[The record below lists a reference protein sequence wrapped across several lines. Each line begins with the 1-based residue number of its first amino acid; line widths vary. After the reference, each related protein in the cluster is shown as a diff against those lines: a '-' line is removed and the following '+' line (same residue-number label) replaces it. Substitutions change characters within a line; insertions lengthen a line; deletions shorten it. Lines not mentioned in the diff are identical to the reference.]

1 MALLHRFDF
10 SYMLGFYNKLLLKG
24 GNFFDGKENKTNKE
38 EIKKKRSEEKAIAR
52 RQASFQKRLQIKDIV
67 NRCYLT
73 KKGEYLTVF
82 SMGQKAIDLM
92 SEDELAVYASQ
103 LETTFSTLDIEI
115 MEFMLLPVP
124 FDLQPYRNAQL
135 MASNRL
141 RKREGELREDIS
153 LERDPDIRHE
163 HIEELDQTLLL
174 QRYIDNQSYFVS
186 SKLQSGRVANKHC
199 YVVCGIKDRWNEIA
213 AQESARRI
221 ETALRSLS
229 DDAHRCSQTEME
241 KILVSIFNP
250 LRPEIYV
257 NC

>member
-1 MALLHRFDF
+1 M
-10 SYMLGFYNKLLLKG
+10 
-24 GNFFDGKENKTNKE
+24 GKKNKTEKE
-38 EIKKKRSEEKAIAR
+38 EQMKKKSEERAIAR
-52 RQASFQKRLQIKDIV
+52 RLASFQERLQIKDIV

-73 KKGEYLTVF
+73 KKGEYLSVF

-92 SEDELAVYASQ
+92 SEDELATYAHQ

-141 RKREGELREDIS
+141 RKREGDLRGNIS
-153 LERDPDIRHE
+153 REKDESIRHE
-163 HIEELDQTLLL
+163 LIEELDQTLLL

-199 YVVCGIKDRWNEIA
+199 YVVCGIRERFNEIA
-213 AQESARRI
+213 VQESARRI
-221 ETALRSLS
+221 EAALRTLS
-229 DDAHRCSQTEME
+229 EDAHRCSQAEME
-241 KILVSIFNP
+241 KILISIFNP

>member
-1 MALLHRFDF
+1 M
-10 SYMLGFYNKLLLKG
+10 GKKNKA
-24 GNFFDGKENKTNKE
+24 EKE
-38 EIKKKRSEEKAIAR
+38 EQKKKQSEERAIAR
-52 RQASFQKRLQIKDIV
+52 RKASFQERLQIKDIV

-73 KKGEYLTVF
+73 RKGEYLTVF
-82 SMGQKAIDLM
+82 SIGQKAIDLM
-92 SEDELAVYASQ
+92 SEDELAVYAHQ

-115 MEFMLLPVP
+115 LEFMLLPVP

-141 RKREGELREDIS
+141 RKREGELRENIAR
-153 LERDPDIRHE
+153 ENDPDIKHE
-163 HIEELDQTLLL
+163 LIEELDQTLLF

-213 AQESARRI
+213 VQEAARRI
-221 ETALRSLS
+221 ESALKILS
-229 DDAHRCSQTEME
+229 DESHRCSQAEME
-241 KILVSIFNP
+241 KILISIFNP
-250 LRPEIYV
+250 LRPEIYI

>member
-1 MALLHRFDF
+1 M
-10 SYMLGFYNKLLLKG
+10 
-24 GNFFDGKENKTNKE
+24 GKKNKTEKE
-38 EIKKKRSEEKAIAR
+38 ELKKKQSEERAIAR
-52 RQASFQKRLQIKDIV
+52 RKASFQERLQIKDIV

-73 KKGEYLTVF
+73 RKGEYLTVF
-82 SMGQKAIDLM
+82 SIGQKAIDLM
-92 SEDELAVYASQ
+92 SEDELAVYAHQ

-115 MEFMLLPVP
+115 LEFMLLPVP

-141 RKREGELREDIS
+141 RKREGELRENIAR
-153 LERDPDIRHE
+153 ENEPDIKHE
-163 HIEELDQTLLL
+163 LIEELDQTLLF

-213 AQESARRI
+213 VQEAARRI
-221 ETALRSLS
+221 ESALKTLS
-229 DDAHRCSQTEME
+229 DESHRCSQAEME
-241 KILVSIFNP
+241 KILISIFNP
-250 LRPEIYV
+250 LRPEIYI

>member
-1 MALLHRFDF
+1 M
-10 SYMLGFYNKLLLKG
+10 
-24 GNFFDGKENKTNKE
+24 GKENKKDKE
-38 EIKKKRSEEKAIAR
+38 ELKKKKYEEKAIAK
-52 RQASFQKRLQIKDIV
+52 RQASFQERLQIKNIV

-115 MEFMLLPVP
+115 MEFMLLLVP

-153 LERDPDIRHE
+153 REKDQDIRHE
-163 HIEELDQTLLL
+163 LIEELDQTLLL

-199 YVVCGIKDRWNEIA
+199 YVVCGVKDRWNEIA
-213 AQESARRI
+213 VQESARRI
-221 ETALRSLS
+221 EMALRSLS
-229 DDAHRCSQTEME
+229 DDAHRCSQAEME

>member
-1 MALLHRFDF
+1 M
-10 SYMLGFYNKLLLKG
+10 GKKNKA
-24 GNFFDGKENKTNKE
+24 EKE
-38 EIKKKRSEEKAIAR
+38 EQKKKQSEERAIAR
-52 RQASFQKRLQIKDIV
+52 RKASFQERLQIKDIV

-73 KKGEYLTVF
+73 RKGEYLTVF
-82 SMGQKAIDLM
+82 SIGQKAIDLM
-92 SEDELAVYASQ
+92 SEDELAVYAHQ

-115 MEFMLLPVP
+115 LEFMLLPVP

-141 RKREGELREDIS
+141 RKREGELRENIAR
-153 LERDPDIRHE
+153 ENDPDIKHE
-163 HIEELDQTLLL
+163 LIEELDQTLLF

-213 AQESARRI
+213 VQEAARRI
-221 ETALRSLS
+221 ESALNTLS
-229 DDAHRCSQTEME
+229 DESHRCSQAEME
-241 KILVSIFNP
+241 KILISIFNP
-250 LRPEIYV
+250 LRPEIYI